1 MIATLAFVGL
11 AIVLLLALIWLVR
24 TPAPAPAPPIS
35 GPEAKLQIEDLFSL
49 NCRHFPQVRQALSS
63 ADLAYLKQHASPQT
77 LRQVRTERRR
87 VARMFLAGLREDFSR
102 LDRLARTI
110 AALSVQVSRAREAER
125 FWLGMRFRILYAL
138 VLVRLASGR
147 FSLRQLEVLTG
158 LIGSLAAQ
166 METAMEQLEEA
177 SVGRLRSNL
186 TA

>member
-24 TPAPAPAPPIS
+24 TPASAPPVS

-49 NCRHFPQVRQALSS
+49 NCHHFPQVRQALSS

-110 AALSVQVSRAREAER
+110 AALSAQVSPAREAER

-138 VLVRLASGR
+138 VQVRLVSGG
-147 FSLRQLEVLTG
+147 FSLPQLEVLTG

-177 SVGRLRSNL
+177 SVERLRSNL